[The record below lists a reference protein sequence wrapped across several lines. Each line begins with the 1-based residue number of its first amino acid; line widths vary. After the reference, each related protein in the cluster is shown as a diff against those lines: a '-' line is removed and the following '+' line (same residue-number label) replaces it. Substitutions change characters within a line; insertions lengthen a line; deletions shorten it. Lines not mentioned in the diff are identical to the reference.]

1 MEKSNNDRPYLIVL
15 DPGHGGEDPGA
26 VNAGLKIKEADVN
39 LEVARILERHVL
51 DGDFLF
57 RPLLTRTGDVLVS
70 LQARCDISN
79 RMKPD
84 AFVSIH
90 CNAAENK
97 RAEGFEVWTSKGNT
111 PADSLATELY
121 WALQGAMPDVHGRS
135 DYDDGDADKEKG
147 FFVLRHTAA
156 PAALLEL
163 DFISN
168 DERAT
173 WLIQRSSQEKIA
185 QELADAIEFWLEGGK

>member
-1 MEKSNNDRPYLIVL
+1 MENSRPYLIVF

-26 VNAGLKIKEADVN
+26 VNDALHIKEADVN
-39 LEVARILERHVL
+39 LQVARIIERHVL

-79 RMKPD
+79 RMSPD
-84 AFVSIH
+84 AFISIH

-97 RAEGFEVWTSKGNT
+97 RAAGFEVWTSLGKT
-111 PADSLATELY
+111 IADSLATELY
-121 WALQGAMPDVHGRS
+121 WALQTAMPEVHGRS
-135 DYDDGDADKEKG
+135 DFDDEDVDKEKN
-147 FFVLRHTAA
+147 FYVLRHTIA
-156 PAALLEL
+156 PAVLLEL

-168 DERAT
+168 DERAE
-173 WLIQRSSQEKIA
+173 WLIQRTSQEKIA
-185 QELADAIEFWLEGGK
+185 QEIAEAIEFWLEGGK

>member
-1 MEKSNNDRPYLIVL
+1 MESSRPYLIVL

-26 VNAGLKIKEADVN
+26 VGVIHGGVEIRESDVN
-39 LEVARILERHVL
+39 LDVARILERHVL

-57 RPLLTRTGDVLVS
+57 RPLLTRTGDVRVS

-97 RAEGFEVWTSKGNT
+97 RAEGFEVWTSLGQT
-111 PADSLATELY
+111 VADSLATELY

-135 DYDDGDADKEKG
+135 DYDDGDVDKEKS
-147 FFVLRHTAA
+147 FFVLRHTTA
-156 PAALLEL
+156 PAVLLEL
-163 DFISN
+163 DFLSN
-168 DERAT
+168 DARAE
-173 WLIQRSSQEKIA
+173 WLVQRSNQEKIVK
-185 QELADAIEFWLEGGK
+185 EIADAIEFWLEGGK